1 MVEDEPDLHLKL
13 SPASEVVDVDVAAL
27 LEERVVEG
35 FEYGLVLDVGAVVS
49 PAARLDLHLIDLPEV
64 QLPLHHRPAHLQ
76 RHVQFACTHNVG
88 QWVTWFDN
96 TVISEHCIPPQTGGS
111 RLQTQCGSVGHLV

>member
-13 SPASEVVDVDVAAL
+13 SPASEVVDFDVVAFL
-27 LEERVVEG
+27 DERVVEG
-35 FEYGLVLDVGAVVS
+35 VEDGLVLDVGAVVS

-76 RHVQFACTHNVG
+76 RHVQLACTHNIG
-88 QWVTWFDN
+88 QWVTWFDS
-96 TVISEHCIPPQTGGS
+96 TVISKHCTPLQTGAA
-111 RLQTQCGSVGHLV
+111 RLHTQCGSSGHVV

>member
-13 SPASEVVDVDVAAL
+13 SPASEVVDVDVTAL

-35 FEYGLVLDVGAVVS
+35 VEDGLVLDVGAVVS

-76 RHVQFACTHNVG
+76 RHVQLACTHNIG
-88 QWVTWFDN
+88 QWVTWFDS
-96 TVISEHCIPPQTGGS
+96 TVISKHCTPLQTGAA
-111 RLQTQCGSVGHLV
+111 RLHTQCGSSGHVV